1 MQGKNIDRDIFV
13 QPPKES
19 GLDNSVA
26 WKLNKCV
33 YGLVDASR
41 NWFLSVKNEL
51 IQLKCEQ
58 SKLDPALI
66 YWFHEG
72 KLEGLFLMHVDDFLW
87 AGSELFNVTI
97 ISPLRK
103 KFCFGKE
110 SDSRFRYIGLHIEQT
125 KGEIYIHQQDYIDE
139 LKQVNMKTDSRSM
152 NDQTYPEAVGQLH
165 WIATQTRPDI
175 CYDVLDLATASHL
188 YASKLQS
195 KVNKVIRKSKSIQYK
210 LAFPSLGS
218 LEDSEFLLFTDASY
232 ANLSDKVSSAG
243 GYIIF

>member
-1 MQGKNIDRDIFV
+1 M

-58 SKLDPALI
+58 SKLDPALF
-66 YWFHEG
+66 YLFHEG

-103 KFCFGKE
+103 KLCFGKE

-152 NDQTYPEAVGQLH
+152 NDQIYPEAVGQLH

-195 KVNKVIRKSKSIQYK
+195 KVNKVIRKSKNIQYK

-218 LEDSEFLLFTDASY
+218 LEDSELLLFTDASY
-232 ANLSDKVSSAG
+232 ANLSDKFLVLVD
-243 GYIIF
+243 I